1 MMELVYTN
9 IGFFLEM
16 WMVQIYLGMAW
27 GERICFRAFS
37 WILFVTNGIVLTCIN
52 LGILPKFFAVFIYIL
67 MFGYGYVKF
76 KKGLKESIVRFC
88 MMFMLVWVT
97 EIVSGIL
104 AVLFKRYIKDDL
116 YFLILINTV
125 SLGVAVLIKSIVD
138 KKRIKAM
145 GEFEYKSVFKMI
157 LVCFMPLC
165 IVLLLYY
172 FTHGIRIWYT
182 ILLVVFEV
190 IIFLYFD
197 KLQKSEY
204 KIKQKELELNMNKV
218 YGGLYEKVIT
228 DVRRKQ
234 HEFQNQLAAVYSS
247 HKVAASFEELVE
259 IQEKYCNLIR
269 EDQAYNFILTSCSEP
284 VLAGFLYYKCRTFK
298 EQMVE
303 TVCDIHISRWNC
315 DMPLHEAIE
324 ILGILLDNAF
334 EKELENA
341 YDGKIIELGV
351 VETEGDIRI
360 CVSNRI
366 RDWSKLE
373 PDKMFQTGYST
384 KGENRGLGLSRV
396 KQICDSYGL
405 EIEVSIKQ
413 KGESKITF
421 ELTVPKK

>member
-88 MMFMLVWVT
+88 MMFMLVWIT
-97 EIVSGIL
+97 EVISGVL
-104 AVLFKRYIKDDL
+104 AVFIRQYIKEESGL
-116 YFLILINTV
+116 LILVNCISVN
-125 SLGVAVLIKSIVD
+125 VALLLRYVASR
-138 KKRIKAM
+138 KRIKVKS
-145 GEFEYKSVFKMI
+145 ELEYKAIFKMMV
-157 LVCFMPLC
+157 VCFIPLG
-165 IVLLLYY
+165 ILLLIY
-172 FTHGIRIWYT
+172 FLTHEIRIWYT
-182 ILLVVFEV
+182 LLIIFEV
-190 IIFLYFD
+190 MIFLYFD

-204 KIKQKELELNMNKV
+204 KVKQKELELNMNKV
-218 YGGLYEKVIT
+218 YGGLYEEVIM

-247 HKVAASFEELVE
+247 HKVAASFDELVK
-259 IQEKYCNLIR
+259 IQKNYCNLIQ
-269 EDQAYNFILTSCSEP
+269 EDNANNFILTSCNEP
-284 VLAGFLYYKCRTFK
+284 ILASFLYYKCRAFK
-298 EQMVE
+298 EQEVE
-303 TVCDIHISRWNC
+303 TVCDVHVSRWNC
-315 DMPLHEAIE
+315 DMTLHEAIE
-324 ILGILLDNAF
+324 ILGILLDNAY

-341 YDGKIIELGV
+341 YEEKTIDLGV
-351 VETEGDIRI
+351 VETESAIRI
-360 CVSNRI
+360 RVSNRI
-366 RDWSKLE
+366 RDWSKVE